1 LWWPAEPETTPYA
14 LKSRNICHF
23 LIGLEL
29 SSQGYRVVN
38 SRV

>member
-1 LWWPAEPETTPYA
+1 LWWPAKPEAASYA

-23 LIGLEL
+23 LIGLKL
-29 SSQGYRVVN
+29 STQGCRAVN